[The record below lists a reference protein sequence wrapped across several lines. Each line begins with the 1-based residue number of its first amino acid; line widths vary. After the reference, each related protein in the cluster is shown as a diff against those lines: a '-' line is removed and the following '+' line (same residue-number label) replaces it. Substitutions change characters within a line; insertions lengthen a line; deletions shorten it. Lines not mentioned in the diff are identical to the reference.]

1 LILSKTI
8 KSLIAAALLIAFGS
22 FKPYAQSQKKTL
34 IVGIYQNNPKVF
46 VDDKGKAKGFLI
58 DIIEKIAVLEDWQ
71 IEYVFGNW
79 IENIERLRKEQID
92 ILLDVSYSENRAKEF
107 TLNNFSVIETWLEG
121 YTKENSNISSIAD
134 MNGKKIAVIKGSV
147 QEKFLLEDIKHTW
160 DINFELFVFP
170 SYKLAVEA
178 LETEQCDIMIASR
191 FFSFSQEKNKN
202 IVSSSIVFRPS
213 RIYFAFPKTQDPKII
228 NAIDKRLVQLKND
241 PNSVYYKSLNKWL
254 KQYEDRMLK
263 SRYRVI
269 GIILGALIV
278 LLGIL
283 ALSLRKKVWVSS
295 TELKKRNTELKA
307 LNKTLNKLV
316 ENYKKSQEELLKF
329 QFMVENA
336 KQEVYLL
343 NPDGTI
349 EYVNKIVE
357 SSLGYSSNEIY
368 GKGIKLFDPN
378 YKANFYDYFIDIKQ
392 GEVTSRETI
401 HINKHG
407 QEQNKLVKSF
417 YLKIADKEYICG
429 FAEDIT
435 ERKKTEIRLQ
445 QSEQLF
451 QNLARM
457 SPVGI
462 FRTRPDGYTTYVN
475 PKWCELS
482 GLEPTEAMGNNWLKA
497 VHPEDIDETFSKWVE
512 NSTKASKSE
521 AKYRFLHSDGTIVWV
536 LGTANPEVVNGEIVG
551 YIGTITDITDL
562 KLAEIKIKEK
572 AAEVDAQYK
581 KYKELLEL
589 ATDAFFHGDK
599 KGNLIMVNQAAT
611 KLTGYSE
618 EELLGINISDLCND
632 DEINK
637 NPLRYDLLA
646 KGLTLKNERIIQ
658 RKDGSSV
665 FIEMNSKQMPDGTYQ
680 SFLRNISERKETE
693 RLIKQQS
700 DEIET
705 QNEEYKQLNDEL
717 YRAKEKAE
725 ESDRLKSAFLA
736 NMSHEIRTPMNAI
749 CGFSNLLER
758 ESVNEEKQ
766 KEYIDIINDN
776 SQQLLSIINDIIDIS
791 KIESGL
797 TSVYH
802 NQFNLNI
809 LLENLYSTHLPSA
822 QNKGLEFILRK
833 GFPNSR
839 ATIESDEQKIRQILN
854 NLLFNALK
862 FTPSGKIVFGYTIN
876 DNSIEFQVSDTG
888 IGIATDNHK
897 MIFDRFLQVENASI
911 DSRRGT
917 GLGLPISRA
926 FTELLGGNMWVESEI
941 GKGTS
946 FFFTIPYK
954 PVDQIVDKSKST
966 INLAPNWKNK
976 RILAV
981 EDDDYSYQY
990 LWELIIGTGAE
1001 IVRAENGEDAI
1012 KIFKQI
1018 PAPDLILMDIKLP
1031 KLSGI
1036 DATKAIR
1043 TVNQKIPIIAQTAYA
1058 FESDKETALKAGCN
1072 AFITKPIDKED
1083 FFEIMQRFMNNA

>member
-1 LILSKTI
+1 MILSKTI

-497 VHPEDIDETFSKWVE
+497 VHPEDIDETFSTWV
-512 NSTKASKSE
+512 
-521 AKYRFLHSDGTIVWV
+521 
-536 LGTANPEVVNGEIVG
+536 
-551 YIGTITDITDL
+551 
-562 KLAEIKIKEK
+562 
-572 AAEVDAQYK
+572 
-581 KYKELLEL
+581 
-589 ATDAFFHGDK
+589 
-599 KGNLIMVNQAAT
+599 
-611 KLTGYSE
+611 
-618 EELLGINISDLCND
+618 
-632 DEINK
+632 
-637 NPLRYDLLA
+637 
-646 KGLTLKNERIIQ
+646 
-658 RKDGSSV
+658 
-665 FIEMNSKQMPDGTYQ
+665 
-680 SFLRNISERKETE
+680 
-693 RLIKQQS
+693 
-700 DEIET
+700 
-705 QNEEYKQLNDEL
+705 
-717 YRAKEKAE
+717 
-725 ESDRLKSAFLA
+725 
-736 NMSHEIRTPMNAI
+736 
-749 CGFSNLLER
+749 
-758 ESVNEEKQ
+758 
-766 KEYIDIINDN
+766 
-776 SQQLLSIINDIIDIS
+776 
-791 KIESGL
+791 
-797 TSVYH
+797 
-802 NQFNLNI
+802 
-809 LLENLYSTHLPSA
+809 
-822 QNKGLEFILRK
+822 
-833 GFPNSR
+833 
-839 ATIESDEQKIRQILN
+839 
-854 NLLFNALK
+854 
-862 FTPSGKIVFGYTIN
+862 
-876 DNSIEFQVSDTG
+876 
-888 IGIATDNHK
+888 
-897 MIFDRFLQVENASI
+897 
-911 DSRRGT
+911 
-917 GLGLPISRA
+917 
-926 FTELLGGNMWVESEI
+926 
-941 GKGTS
+941 
-946 FFFTIPYK
+946 
-954 PVDQIVDKSKST
+954 
-966 INLAPNWKNK
+966 
-976 RILAV
+976 
-981 EDDDYSYQY
+981 
-990 LWELIIGTGAE
+990 
-1001 IVRAENGEDAI
+1001 
-1012 KIFKQI
+1012 
-1018 PAPDLILMDIKLP
+1018 
-1031 KLSGI
+1031 
-1036 DATKAIR
+1036 
-1043 TVNQKIPIIAQTAYA
+1043 
-1058 FESDKETALKAGCN
+1058 
-1072 AFITKPIDKED
+1072 
-1083 FFEIMQRFMNNA
+1083 